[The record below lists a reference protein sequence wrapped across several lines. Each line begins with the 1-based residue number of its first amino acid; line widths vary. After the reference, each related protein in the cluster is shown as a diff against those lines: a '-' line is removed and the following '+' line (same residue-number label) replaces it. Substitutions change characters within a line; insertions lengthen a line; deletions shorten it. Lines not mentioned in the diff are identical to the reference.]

1 MKKKLTQELCYL
13 QTENEKL
20 EFSKDE
26 LEHAKLM
33 LMKPEDVCIHNLK
46 AREFRQGSLKD
57 CRITFILCLSS
68 GVDLVDDVV
77 QESLRQE
84 INEIKRIRGEFEKLL
99 EQVESQ
105 LKKNEEIRK
114 KMKQDISEK
123 KSALDIDR
131 NCTNLGVLSAKIHI
145 HIGNHI
151 VRLYFSIIHIFK
163 LLFLAWS

>member
-1 MKKKLTQELCYL
+1 M
-13 QTENEKL
+13 
-20 EFSKDE
+20 
-26 LEHAKLM
+26 
-33 LMKPEDVCIHNLK
+33 
-46 AREFRQGSLKD
+46 
-57 CRITFILCLSS
+57 
-68 GVDLVDDVV
+68 VDDVV

-163 LLFLAWS
+163 LLVLAWS